1 MIYELRTYE
10 AIPGRLP
17 ALCKRFETATMN
29 IWKRHGIVP
38 IGFWTTLIG
47 QNNQYL
53 YYLLQWES
61 LADREQR
68 WAAFQADPE
77 WLAARNES
85 QKNGVLQSV
94 ISNIMLEPTSFSAL
108 Q

>member
-1 MIYELRTYE
+1 MIYELRIYE
-10 AIPGRLP
+10 AVPGRLP
-17 ALCKRFETATMN
+17 DLCKRFETATTK
-29 IWKRHGIVP
+29 IWKKHGIVP

-47 QNNQYL
+47 PNNQHL
-53 YYLLQWES
+53 YYMLQWES
-61 LADREQR
+61 LADRETR

-77 WLAARNES
+77 WIAARNES

-108 Q
+108 H